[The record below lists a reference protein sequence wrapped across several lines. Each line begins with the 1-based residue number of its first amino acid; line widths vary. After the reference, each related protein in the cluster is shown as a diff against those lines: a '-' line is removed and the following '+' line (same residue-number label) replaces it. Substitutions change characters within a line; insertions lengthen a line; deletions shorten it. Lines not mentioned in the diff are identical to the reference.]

1 MIAIAIAVYATV
13 QSEDPPILEVNDVSV
28 SQSEYTSI
36 LKSQRLYA
44 QSYGGS
50 FNPGVAPYELM
61 QNLAQNELIRQA
73 APREGL
79 SVTEQEI
86 EAEILRRL
94 VPGAEGQPIEGQVRR
109 DYEAAV
115 SNYLS
120 TTQLSFDTYKSL
132 VEIDLMRNQLR
143 ERLGRDIQL
152 VQPHAEVHMIQIA
165 DIAVTDQVES
175 ALNASD
181 ADFAKIALQFSVDQE
196 SRANGGRLGWI
207 PRTAHLR
214 YDDFL
219 FGLDV
224 GELSQPIQAEDGE
237 YYVVRLTRRIDV
249 ETAELH
255 AIKVPDVRTARD
267 VRDQLEAARFEDL
280 SVEIST
286 DPDLRAARGS
296 LGIVT
301 AGDLDGLFDE
311 IIRGLAIGEVSP
323 PVTEGTGSQYIMVSE
338 RTSAREVDADNLDTL
353 KTRALET
360 WLSREWDA
368 NRIEYCPGGSD
379 NCFGSIKVDKV
390 LSDIDDISLTRAQEL
405 LTATAVAQRQASSPN
420 QFGLP

>member
-214 YDDFL
+214 YDNFL

-280 SVEIST
+280 SAEIST

-405 LTATAVAQRQASSPN
+405 LTATAVAQRQASSQN

>member
-196 SRANGGRLGWI
+196 SRADGGRLGWI

-280 SVEIST
+280 SAEIST
-286 DPDLRAARGS
+286 EPDLRAARGS

-405 LTATAVAQRQASSPN
+405 LTATAVAQRQASSQN

>member
-94 VPGAEGQPIEGQVRR
+94 VPGAEGQPIVGQVRR

-280 SVEIST
+280 SAEIST

-301 AGDLDGLFDE
+301 AGDFDGLFDE
-311 IIRGLAIGEVSP
+311 IIRGLAIGEASP

-338 RTSAREVDADNLDTL
+338 RTSAREVDADNLDIL

-379 NCFGSIKVDKV
+379 NCFGSVKVDKV

>member
-207 PRTAHLR
+207 PRTVHSR
-214 YDDFL
+214 YDGFL

-267 VRDQLEAARFEDL
+267 VRDQLEATRFEDL
-280 SVEIST
+280 SASIST

-323 PVTEGTGSQYIMVSE
+323 PVTEGIGSQYIMVSE

-379 NCFGSIKVDKV
+379 NCFGSVKVDKV

-405 LTATAVAQRQASSPN
+405 LTATAVAQRQASSQS

>member
-196 SRANGGRLGWI
+196 SRADGGRLGWI

-280 SVEIST
+280 SAEIST

-405 LTATAVAQRQASSPN
+405 LTATAVAQRQASSQN

>member
-1 MIAIAIAVYATV
+1 MIAIAITVYATV

-280 SVEIST
+280 SAEIST

-405 LTATAVAQRQASSPN
+405 LTATAVAQRQASSQN

>member
-280 SVEIST
+280 SAEIST

-353 KTRALET
+353 KTRTLET

-405 LTATAVAQRQASSPN
+405 LTATAVAQRQASSQN

>member
-280 SVEIST
+280 SAEIST

-301 AGDLDGLFDE
+301 AGDFDGLFDE

-379 NCFGSIKVDKV
+379 NCFGSVKVDKV

>member
-280 SVEIST
+280 SAEIST

-405 LTATAVAQRQASSPN
+405 LTATAVAQRQASSQN

>member
-94 VPGAEGQPIEGQVRR
+94 APGAEGQPIEGQVRR

-280 SVEIST
+280 SAEIST

-338 RTSAREVDADNLDTL
+338 RTSARVVDADNLDTL

-405 LTATAVAQRQASSPN
+405 LTATAVAQRQASSQN

>member
-280 SVEIST
+280 SAEIST

-360 WLSREWDA
+360 WLSREWVA
-368 NRIEYCPGGSD
+368 NRIEYCPGGED

>member
-109 DYEAAV
+109 DYKAAV

-280 SVEIST
+280 AAEIST

-301 AGDLDGLFDE
+301 AGDFDGLFDE

-405 LTATAVAQRQASSPN
+405 LTATAVAQRQASSQN

>member
-36 LKSQRLYA
+36 LKSQRLYS

-280 SVEIST
+280 SAEIST

-405 LTATAVAQRQASSPN
+405 LTATAVAQRQASSQN

>member
-79 SVTEQEI
+79 SVTEQET

-214 YDDFL
+214 YDNFL

-280 SVEIST
+280 SAEIST

-405 LTATAVAQRQASSPN
+405 LTATAVAQRQASSQN

>member
-79 SVTEQEI
+79 SVTEQET

-280 SVEIST
+280 SAEIST

-405 LTATAVAQRQASSPN
+405 LTATAVAQRQASSQN

>member
-1 MIAIAIAVYATV
+1 MIAIAVAVYATV

-94 VPGAEGQPIEGQVRR
+94 VPGAEGQPIVGQVRR

-165 DIAVTDQVES
+165 DIAATDQVES

-280 SVEIST
+280 SAEIST

-301 AGDLDGLFDE
+301 AGDFDGLFDE

-379 NCFGSIKVDKV
+379 NCFGSVKVDKV

>member
-196 SRANGGRLGWI
+196 SRADGGRLGWI

-214 YDDFL
+214 YDNFL

-280 SVEIST
+280 SAEIST

-405 LTATAVAQRQASSPN
+405 LTATAVAQRQASSQN

>member
-94 VPGAEGQPIEGQVRR
+94 VPSAEGQPIEGQVRR

-196 SRANGGRLGWI
+196 SRADGGRLGWI

-214 YDDFL
+214 YDNFL
-219 FGLDV
+219 FGLDL

-280 SVEIST
+280 SAEIST

-405 LTATAVAQRQASSPN
+405 LTATAVAQRQASSQN

>member
-94 VPGAEGQPIEGQVRR
+94 VPGAEGQPIVGQVRR

-165 DIAVTDQVES
+165 DIAATDQVES

-224 GELSQPIQAEDGE
+224 GELSQPIQVEDGE

-280 SVEIST
+280 SAEIST

-301 AGDLDGLFDE
+301 AGDFDGLFDE

-379 NCFGSIKVDKV
+379 NCFGSVKVDKV